1 MKKALK
7 VALELGHRYTGNL
20 LKGIDSKTVKGQ
32 LISKC
37 LFGVFNFFQKT
48 PRFHS
53 SRVEFIC
60 LFFGRNVGLKKS
72 FWLCL
77 TFRI

>member
-37 LFGVFNFFQKT
+37 LFVTEEILVTVSRRAPAFMEAWHFF
-48 PRFHS
+48 F
-53 SRVEFIC
+53 
-60 LFFGRNVGLKKS
+60 LFF
-72 FWLCL
+72 F
-77 TFRI
+77 F

>member
-32 LISKC
+32 LIFFLVSSISSK
-37 LFGVFNFFQKT
+37 KT
-48 PRFHS
+48 RG
-53 SRVEFIC
+53 FI
-60 LFFGRNVGLKKS
+60 VAK
-72 FWLCL
+72 
-77 TFRI
+77 

>member
-20 LKGIDSKTVKGQ
+20 LKGIGSKTVKGQ

-37 LFGVFNFFQKT
+37 LFGVFNFLQKT
-48 PRFHS
+48 SKNKSHS
-53 SRVEFIC
+53 GKIEFLC
-60 LFFGRNVGLKKS
+60 SFFGENIGLEN
-72 FWLCL
+72 
-77 TFRI
+77 